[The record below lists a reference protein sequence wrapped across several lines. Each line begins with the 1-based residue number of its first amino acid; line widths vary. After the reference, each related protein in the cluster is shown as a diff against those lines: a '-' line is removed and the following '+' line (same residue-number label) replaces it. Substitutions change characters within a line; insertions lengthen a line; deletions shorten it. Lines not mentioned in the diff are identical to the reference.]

1 MRVFGKATNWL
12 VNQIRSTI
20 DIRKIYR
27 FLSLIK
33 NQNMYPG
40 KMTNFFLEG
49 GGGYEAMNSSIE
61 FANRSNHAEGAIIL

>member
-33 NQNMYPG
+33 NQNMYLG
-40 KMTNFFLEG
+40 TTLLRLQGEWVWFQMSMGNLIGFW
-49 GGGYEAMNSSIE
+49 M
-61 FANRSNHAEGAIIL
+61 IIKGL